1 MKNYSTFITRKSL
14 GKMIKAHDLGLN
26 LGNAIDKDILE
37 ELNEVHLG
45 REGKFIIN
53 LNLSEK
59 TEKFLD
65 DFITDFKTFEK
76 TGEGSVFAENYINS
90 L

>member
-14 GKMIKAHDLGLN
+14 NKMIKAHDLGLN

>member
-14 GKMIKAHDLGLN
+14 NKMIKAHDLGLN
-26 LGNAIDKDILE
+26 LGNAIDQKIID
-37 ELNEVHLG
+37 ELNSVHLG
-45 REGKFIIN
+45 NEGKFISN
-53 LNLSEK
+53 LNLSSEA
-59 TEKFLD
+59 ESFLD
-65 DFITDFKTFEK
+65 NFITDFKTFEK

>member
-1 MKNYSTFITRKSL
+1 
-14 GKMIKAHDLGLN
+14 MIKAHDLG
-26 LGNAIDKDILE
+26 NAICADILE

-45 REGKFIIN
+45 SEGRYLNN

-59 TEKFLD
+59 TEKFID
-65 DFITDFKTFEK
+65 KFISDFKNFEK
-76 TGEGSVFAENYINS
+76 TGEGSVYAENYINS

>member
-1 MKNYSTFITRKSL
+1 MKNCSTFITRKSL
-14 GKMIKAHDLGLN
+14 NKMIAAHDLGLN
-26 LGNAIDKDILE
+26 LGNAIDQKIID
-37 ELNEVHLG
+37 ELNSVHLG
-45 REGKFIIN
+45 RDGRYISN

-65 DFITDFKTFEK
+65 NFISDFKTFEK
-76 TGEGSVFAENYINS
+76 TGEGSVFASNYIES

>member
-14 GKMIKAHDLGLN
+14 NKMIQAHELGLN
-26 LGNAIDKDILE
+26 LGNAIEKNIID
-37 ELNEVHLG
+37 ELNSVHLG
-45 REGKFIIN
+45 NEGKFISN
-53 LNLSEK
+53 LDISTEALS
-59 TEKFLD
+59 FLD
-65 DFITDFKTFEK
+65 SFITDFKTFEK